1 MELLKR
7 NIHMDRVRSRNEIQ
21 FTLEEDRN
29 VPDARPDASMII
41 CNDGE
46 LTVDEIRPGTDQVW
60 VRGNLKYQILYT
72 AVDENVP
79 QVVAGQIPFEEQVHM
94 EGVNPNDSVTVETSL
109 QDLTTS
115 LINSRK
121 LSIQSI
127 ISLELYVSELYDEET
142 AVGIRDEDRIEYSH
156 THLDILQTTIRKKDI
171 FRIREELSLPR
182 ELPNILNIIWKKI
195 RVGRLEWKPLDGKLG
210 VQGELHIFVLYETMD
225 EENPVQIYQTVVPF
239 GASVECQGS
248 TENAVLDVQTRLAHK
263 ELEIHADNDGE
274 ERMLGL
280 EVVMDLGVVMYEQ
293 EALELLSDVYAVTRQ
308 IQTREREGCFNR
320 LLSDVRG
327 RQKLSGRARLT
338 APAGVR
344 KILNLDGHIVC
355 DHREIRDQGVG
366 INGSVELELLY
377 QTGDKEKPF
386 ASEKVSLPFD
396 YTCEAPGLKPDGA
409 YRMQYHIEDLDASML
424 DSEEA
429 EVNAGIVF
437 DLLAFD
443 TRKEQI
449 IEEITTRELDQETM
463 NALPGM
469 VIYVV
474 QPGDSLW
481 KIGKRYY
488 VPVDVIKELNGL
500 TGNDIYPGDKLL
512 LMKHSPT

>member
-1 MELLKR
+1 MNERALKTLEDYKIIERLASQAGSSLGREKCKNLLPSSNLEEIRTMQKETSDALARILQKGSLSFSGIPDIRASIMRLKVGGTLGPEELLRISSLLTAALRAKSYG
-7 NIHMDRVRSRNEIQ
+7 SRGEEVEADSLSERFEMLEPLSPVNNEIRRCIIS
-21 FTLEEDRN
+21 EEEIAD
-29 VPDARPDASMII
+29 DASPALKSIRRAI
-41 CNDGE
+41 RAAND
-46 LTVDEIRPGTDQVW
+46 
-60 VRGNLKYQILYT
+60 
-72 AVDENVP
+72 
-79 QVVAGQIPFEEQVHM
+79 
-94 EGVNPNDSVTVETSL
+94 
-109 QDLTTS
+109 
-115 LINSRK
+115 
-121 LSIQSI
+121 
-127 ISLELYVSELYDEET
+127 
-142 AVGIRDEDRIEYSH
+142 
-156 THLDILQTTIRKKDI
+156 
-171 FRIREELSLPR
+171 RIREELSLPR